1 MKVHN
6 MISSLKEY
14 NIISHFR
21 NNRVVRKIEKSIYS
35 ELIVWLL
42 ICLIIASA
50 FCAICIPSL
59 QSLGIFEQKHV
70 SYENARME
78 ASQEIQNII
87 DYIYNYAD
95 EYNLDD
101 FIKTRVS
108 NMEGEA
114 YLVDNKGTVI
124 VSGNETTV
132 PSLQIDL
139 GVWRQNAK
147 NGNRNGHFF
156 VFYPL
161 LINNQVHYIL
171 QNTKLSGNITYS
183 TEGSY
188 MISGLLAVVVFFM
201 LVFLGIRKK
210 IRYIEYL
217 ASAVNKISKGDLN
230 YQVTLNGNDELT
242 QVAGSINEMEENLLR
257 KIESERKEERTNR
270 ELITNLSHDF
280 KTPVTIILG
289 YIDILRSKQ
298 YKDEKEHDTYLET
311 AYEKA
316 EALRGM
322 ILKLFELI
330 ETGKGSQ
337 TLMRSEVNLSRLL
350 RQIVLEHE
358 PLAEER
364 GISVTTDI
372 QEEKLMVSLD
382 LEKITSVMNNLM
394 TNALKYCSEKGKI
407 HVSLEKGESSVLLTI
422 SNTCSEMKEEDVEN
436 LFEKFYRGDKAR
448 NSKIEGNGIGL
459 SIVKN
464 IVELHDG
471 KIWAEYANGE
481 ISFIIRL
488 RR

>member
-6 MISSLKEY
+6 IISSLKEY
-14 NIISHFR
+14 IIISHLR
-21 NNRVVRKIEKSIYS
+21 NNRVVLKIEKSIYS

-50 FCAICIPSL
+50 FCAICIPSF

-70 SYENARME
+70 NYENARIE
-78 ASQEIQNII
+78 ASQEIQNFI
-87 DYIYNYAD
+87 DDLYEFSD
-95 EYNLDD
+95 ESDPFL
-101 FIKTRVS
+101 KGEVS
-108 NMEGEA
+108 NMQGEA

-124 VSGNETTV
+124 VAGDENTV

-147 NGNRNGHFF
+147 NGNRGAQFF
-156 VFYPL
+156 VCYPL
-161 LINNQVHYIL
+161 LINNQIHYIL
-171 QNTKLSGNITYS
+171 QNTKLYGKITYS
-183 TEGSY
+183 SEVSY
-188 MISGLLAVVVFFM
+188 MISGLLAVVVFFI

-217 ASAVNKISKGDLN
+217 ASAVDKISKGDLN
-230 YQVTLNGNDELT
+230 YQVTLSGNDELT
-242 QVAGSINEMEENLLR
+242 QVAGSINEMEESLLR
-257 KIESERKEERTNR
+257 KIEYERKEERANR

-298 YKDEKEHDTYLET
+298 FKDEKEHDTYLET
-311 AYEKA
+311 AYQKA
-316 EALRGM
+316 ESLREM

-330 ETGKGSQ
+330 DTGKGSQ
-337 TLMRSEVNLSRLL
+337 TLVRSEVNLSRLL

-364 GISVTTDI
+364 GLSVKTDI
-372 QEEKLMVSLD
+372 REEKLMVSLD

-394 TNALKYCSEKGKI
+394 INALKYCSEKGEI
-407 HVSLEKGESSVLLTI
+407 HVTLEKGESSVLLTI
-422 SNTCSEMKEEDVEN
+422 NNTCSEMKEDDVEN

-448 NSKIEGNGIGL
+448 NSTIEGNGLGL

-471 KIWAEYANGE
+471 KIWVEYANGE